1 MKFNHIGV
9 FVSTL
14 DSGRKYLESIL
25 HIANWTDPIEDPIQ
39 KVIVQFGIDMSGI
52 RYEIIAPCGEGNPV
66 QPLLLQSKN
75 ILNHVAYSVEDI
87 GIEIKR
93 LQGERCIL
101 ISGPSPAVAF
111 NRRKIAFLYTPLRF
125 IIELIENKY

>member
-9 FVSTL
+9 FVSTI
-14 DSGRKYLESIL
+14 DSGRKHLESIL
-25 HIANWTDPIEDPIQ
+25 HIASWTDSIEDPIQ
-39 KVIVQFGIDMSGI
+39 KVIVQFGLDKSGI
-52 RYEIIAPCGEGNPV
+52 QYEIIAPLGEGNPV

-75 ILNHVAYSVEDI
+75 ILNHVAYNVENID
-87 GIEIKR
+87 IEIKR

-111 NRRKIAFLYTPLRF
+111 NNNKIAFLYTPLRF
-125 IIELIENKY
+125 IVELIEN